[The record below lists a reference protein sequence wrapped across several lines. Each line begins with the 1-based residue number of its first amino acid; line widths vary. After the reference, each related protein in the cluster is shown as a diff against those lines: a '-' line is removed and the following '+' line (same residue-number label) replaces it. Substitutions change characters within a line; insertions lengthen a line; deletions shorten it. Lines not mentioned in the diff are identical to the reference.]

1 MQHAEYKSFQRMSFV
16 STVNPD
22 VKPAVYELKIEA
34 TNAKGTI
41 EVKGSYPV
49 A

>member
-1 MQHAEYKSFQRMSFV
+1 MSFV

-34 TNAKGTI
+34 TNAKGSI